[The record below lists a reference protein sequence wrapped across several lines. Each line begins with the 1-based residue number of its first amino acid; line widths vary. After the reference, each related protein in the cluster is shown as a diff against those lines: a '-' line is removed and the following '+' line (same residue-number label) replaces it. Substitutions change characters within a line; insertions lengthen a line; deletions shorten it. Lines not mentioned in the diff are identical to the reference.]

1 MRGPPPCENW
11 GIVNKRLLT
20 AMSCYA
26 AIALAAGLTLDGKF
40 RLGVWIFLAYLAVRT
55 GIAYKAGW

>member
-1 MRGPPPCENW
+1 
-11 GIVNKRLLT
+11 VNKRLLA

-26 AIALAAGLTLDGKF
+26 ALALAAGLTLDGRF

>member
-1 MRGPPPCENW
+1 MGKC
-11 GIVNKRLLT
+11 GDVNKRLLM
-20 AMSCYA
+20 AMSAYA
-26 AIALAAGLTLDGKF
+26 VIALAAAFTLDGKL